1 MWVLGFVYQVI
12 YFGLMPLF
20 LIFRGSAVRFSF
32 FWGPFLAS
40 CVFFFGGLW
49 LFGNKFLFI
58 QKKKET
64 RKKELTSVEEVEE
77 YLRMEASKEKAARSK
92 K

>member
-12 YFGLMPLF
+12 CFGLMPLF
-20 LIFRGSAVRFSF
+20 LIFRGGAVRFSF

-49 LFGNKFLFI
+49 PSGNKLLFI
-58 QKKKET
+58 QKKKKQE
-64 RKKELTSVEEVEE
+64 KKS
-77 YLRMEASKEKAARSK
+77 
-92 K
+92 